1 MSIAFVSYQILA
13 NGIIGTDIRS
23 VGHRRAAHLLRRTSY
38 RYTKSRVDQ
47 LAAMSVS
54 EALADLLQYRPLQLD
69 QPLFDNPQTTTI
81 ELQPWCLPPGL
92 PLPDQDFRLRRRLLT
107 WWTHEAFSDAGA
119 AHKLTFFFHQFMTVD
134 AISYQS
140 VHFFDHLAL
149 LRWGALGNFKK
160 MAMKMVLDNC
170 MLRYLNNQQNTKTN
184 PNENFAREF
193 FELFTIGKGPQI
205 GPGDYTNYTED
216 DIKAAARL
224 FTGFRTRQQRDII
237 DAETGIPSGQLQF
250 GQHDTGSKA
259 FSDKFQSTVIPG
271 ATNAA
276 GMMVELQ
283 AFVDMVFAQ
292 AETARTTCR
301 RLYRFFV
308 GRTITPEIESDII
321 EPLAVTFRNSG
332 YEMKPVLEQLLS
344 SKNFYDEDDANQY
357 DEIFGSLIKSPL
369 ELTGHALSFFDIA
382 IPSPTEAPQQHHT
395 TFYAQGVLDRMFLA
409 AGLNLFMPTD
419 VAGYPAYYQEPDYNR
434 AWFNSS
440 TIIARYKLPAML
452 ITGRR
457 QIGSGPNA
465 SIGIKLNLAP
475 WLRDSGVVSDPHD
488 PYVVVKDLLDYML
501 PEPVSGDRFNYF
513 YVQTF
518 LDGLPPADW
527 AYEWDEY
534 LQTDNASEVA
544 LMLERLVTAIMYSP
558 EYQTF

>member
-1 MSIAFVSYQILA
+1 MASLEPVSGIL
-13 NGIIGTDIRS
+13 
-23 VGHRRAAHLLRRTSY
+23 GHRRAAHLLRRTSY
-38 RYTKSRVDQ
+38 RYTKAKVDQ
-47 LAAMSVS
+47 LAAMPVAD
-54 EALADLLQYRPLQLD
+54 ALADLLQYRPLQLD
-69 QPLFDNPQTTTI
+69 QPLFDNQQTPAI
-81 ELQPWCLPPGL
+81 ELEPWCMPPGL
-92 PLPDQDFRLRRRLLT
+92 PLPAQDFQLRRRLLT
-107 WWTHEAFSDAGA
+107 WWTHEAFSDPGA
-119 AHKLTFFFHQFMTVD
+119 AHKMTFFFHQFMT
-134 AISYQS
+134 ANATSFRS
-140 VHFFDHLAL
+140 AHFFDHLAL

-160 MAMKMVLDNC
+160 LATKMVLDNC
-170 MLRYLNNQQNTKTN
+170 MLRYLNNQQNTKNN

-205 GPGDYTNYTED
+205 GPGDYTNYTEE
-216 DIKAAARL
+216 DIKTAARL

-237 DAETGIPSGQLQF
+237 DPETGIPSGQLQF
-250 GQHDTGSKA
+250 SQHDTGPKA
-259 FSDKFQSTVIPG
+259 FSAKFQNQVIPG

-283 AFVDMVFAQ
+283 TFVDMVFAQ

-308 GRTITPEIESDII
+308 SRNITPEIEADII
-321 EPLAVTFRNSG
+321 EPLADTFRQSG
-332 YEMKPVLEQLLS
+332 YEMIPVLGQLLA
-344 SKNFYDEDDANQY
+344 SKHFYDEDDANKY
-357 DEIFGSLIKSPL
+357 DEIVGGMIKSPL
-369 ELTGHALSFFDIA
+369 ELAGQALSFFDIA
-382 IPSPTEAPQQHHT
+382 IPSPTEAPQQHHA
-395 TFYAQGVLDRMFLA
+395 TFYSQAVLDRMFLA
-409 AGLNLFMPTD
+409 SGLNLFMPAD
-419 VAGYPAYYQEPDYNR
+419 VAGYPAYYQEPEYSR

-440 TIIARYKLPAML
+440 TIISRYKLPAML

-457 QIGSGPNA
+457 QIGNGPNS

-501 PEPVSGDRFNYF
+501 PEAISGDRFNYF

-527 AYEWDEY
+527 AYEWADY
-534 LQTDNASEVA
+534 LQTGNATEVT